1 VSQSSM
7 ENGISALGKSR
18 ILMEA
23 LPYIKRYY
31 GRTVV
36 VKYGGAA
43 MEDAALRAS
52 FANDIVLMRYVG
64 MNPVVVHGGGPQV
77 TAHIER
83 LGGTAR
89 FVEGYRVTTAEDLE
103 VVRMVLAGVIN
114 KDIVALINRHGSL
127 AAGLSG
133 EDGALV
139 RVRKKQGV
147 SDLGFVGEVEQ
158 VNPSIVTDL
167 LRDFIPVIATLGV
180 DEEGQTYNVNADE
193 VAAAVAEALGAEKL
207 VFLTNVEG
215 ILDSAG
221 ALISQVDADGVERLR
236 AEGALSEGMLPKVD
250 AALRAIKGGVPRV
263 TILDGR
269 AEHALLL
276 EIFTDQGVGT
286 MVTPS

>member
-1 VSQSSM
+1 M
-7 ENGISALGKSR
+7 ITALEKSR

-43 MEDAALRAS
+43 MEDAALRES

-64 MNPVVVHGGGPQV
+64 MHPVVVHGGGPQV

-89 FVEGYRVTTAEDLE
+89 FVDGYRVTTADDLE

-114 KDIVALINRHGSL
+114 KDIVSLINRHGSL

-139 RVRKKQGV
+139 RVRKKQGTA
-147 SDLGFVGEVEQ
+147 DLGFVGEVER

-193 VAAAVAEALGAEKL
+193 VAAAVAEALAAEKL

-221 ALISQVDADGVERLR
+221 ALISQVDADGVEKLR
-236 AEGALSEGMLPKVD
+236 AEGALSAGMLPKVD

-286 MVTPS
+286 MVTAS

>member
-1 VSQSSM
+1 VSIGPL
-7 ENGISALGKSR
+7 EKSR

-23 LPYIKRYY
+23 LPYIKRYH
-31 GRTVV
+31 GRTIV

-43 MEDAALRAS
+43 MDDPALRES
-52 FANDIVLMRYVG
+52 FANDVVLMRYVG
-64 MNPVVVHGGGPQV
+64 LNPVVVHGGGPQV

-83 LGGTAR
+83 LGGKAR
-89 FVEGYRVTTAEDLE
+89 FVDGYRVTTAEDLE
-103 VVRMVLAGVIN
+103 VVRMVLAGTIN

-133 EDGALV
+133 EDGGML
-139 RVRKKQGV
+139 RVRKKQASV
-147 SDLGFVGEVEQ
+147 DLGFVGDVDRVDSQ
-158 VNPSIVTDL
+158 IVTDL

-180 DEEGQTYNVNADE
+180 DENGQTYNVNADE
-193 VAAAVAEALGAEKL
+193 VAAAIAEALGAEKL
-207 VFLTNVEG
+207 VFLTNVQG
-215 ILDSAG
+215 ILDAGG
-221 ALISQVDADGVERLR
+221 ALLPQLSADGVERMR
-236 AEGALSEGMLPKVD
+236 ADGTLSAGMLPKVD

-286 MVTPS
+286 MVTA

>member
-1 VSQSSM
+1 V
-7 ENGISALGKSR
+7 ISALEKSR

-43 MEDAALRAS
+43 MDDPALRES

-77 TAHIER
+77 TAHIEK
-83 LGGTAR
+83 LGGKAT
-89 FVEGYRVTTAEDLE
+89 FVDGYRVTTAEDLE

-114 KDIVALINRHGSL
+114 KDIVALINRHGTM

-139 RVRKKQGV
+139 RVRKKIGTT
-147 SDLGFVGEVEQ
+147 DLGFVGEVEQ
-158 VNPSIVTDL
+158 VNPGIVTDL

-180 DEEGQTYNVNADE
+180 DESGQTYNVNADE

-207 VFLTNVEG
+207 VFLTDVNG
-215 ILDSAG
+215 IVGEDGTLLTQLS
-221 ALISQVDADGVERLR
+221 ADGVERLR
-236 AEGALSEGMLPKVD
+236 SEGVLTAGMLPKVD
-250 AALRAIKGGVPRV
+250 AALHAIKGGVPRV

-286 MVTPS
+286 MVTA

>member
-1 VSQSSM
+1 M
-7 ENGISALGKSR
+7 TIDALEKSR

-43 MEDAALRAS
+43 MEDPALAQS

-64 MNPVVVHGGGPQV
+64 MHPVVVHGGGPQV

-83 LGGTAR
+83 LGGKAT

-114 KDIVALINRHGSL
+114 KDIVSLINRHGQL

-133 EDGALV
+133 EDGGLV
-139 RVRKKQGV
+139 RVRKKQASV
-147 SDLGFVGEVEQ
+147 DLGFVGDIDR
-158 VNPSIVTDL
+158 VNPAIVTDL

-180 DEEGQTYNVNADE
+180 DENGQTYNVNADE
-193 VAAAVAEALGAEKL
+193 VASAVAVALAAEKL
-207 VFLTNVEG
+207 VFLTNVNGIVGSDGAVVEQVSAEG
-215 ILDSAG
+215 VGKLR
-221 ALISQVDADGVERLR
+221 ADGVIS
-236 AEGALSEGMLPKVD
+236 AGMLPKVD
-250 AALRAIKGGVPRV
+250 AALEAIGGGVPRV

-286 MVTPS
+286 MVIA

>member
-1 VSQSSM
+1 M
-7 ENGISALGKSR
+7 TIDALEKSR

-43 MEDAALRAS
+43 MEDPALAES
-52 FANDIVLMRYVG
+52 FANDIVLMRFVG

-83 LGGTAR
+83 LGGTAQ
-89 FVEGYRVTTAEDLE
+89 FVDGYRVTTAEDLE

-114 KDIVALINRHGSL
+114 KDIVSLINRHGSL

-133 EDGALV
+133 EDGGLV
-139 RVRKKQGV
+139 RVTKKQGSV
-147 SDLGFVGEVEQ
+147 DLGFVGDIERIEP
-158 VNPSIVTDL
+158 NIVRDL

-180 DEEGQTYNVNADE
+180 DEAGQTYNVNADE
-193 VAAAVAEALGAEKL
+193 VAAAVAVALGAEKL
-207 VFLTNVEG
+207 VFLTNVNG
-215 ILDSAG
+215 IVG
-221 ALISQVDADGVERLR
+221 ADGEVVEQVS
-236 AEGALSEGMLPKVD
+236 AEGVAKLRTDGVLSAGMLPKVD
-250 AALRAIKGGVPRV
+250 AALHAISGGVPRV

-286 MVTPS
+286 MVVA

>member
-1 VSQSSM
+1 M
-7 ENGISALGKSR
+7 TIDALEKSR

-43 MEDAALRAS
+43 MEDPTLAES
-52 FANDIVLMRYVG
+52 FANDIVLMRFVG

-83 LGGTAR
+83 LGGKAT
-89 FVEGYRVTTAEDLE
+89 FVDGYRVTTAEDLE

-114 KDIVALINRHGSL
+114 KDIVSLLNRHGAI
-127 AAGLSG
+127 AAGVSG
-133 EDGALV
+133 EDGGLV
-139 RVRKKQGV
+139 RVTKKQA
-147 SDLGFVGEVEQ
+147 STDLGFVGDIQ
-158 VNPSIVTDL
+158 HINPAIVTDL

-180 DEEGQTYNVNADE
+180 DDGGQTYNVNADE
-193 VAAAVAEALGAEKL
+193 VAAAIAVALGADKL
-207 VFLTNVEG
+207 VFLTNVNGIVGADGEVIEQVSAEG
-215 ILDSAG
+215 VAKLR
-221 ALISQVDADGVERLR
+221 ADGV
-236 AEGALSEGMLPKVD
+236 LSAGMLPKVD
-250 AALRAIKGGVPRV
+250 AAMDAIDGGVPRV

-286 MVTPS
+286 MVTA

>member
-1 VSQSSM
+1 V
-7 ENGISALGKSR
+7 ISALEKSR

-43 MEDAALRAS
+43 MEDPALAES

-83 LGGTAR
+83 LGGKAT
-89 FVEGYRVTTAEDLE
+89 FVDGYRVTTADDLE

-114 KDIVALINRHGSL
+114 KDIVALINRHGTL

-139 RVRKKQGV
+139 RVRKKIG
-147 SDLGFVGEVEQ
+147 STDLGFVGVVEQ
-158 VNPSIVTDL
+158 VNPRIITDL

-180 DEEGQTYNVNADE
+180 DENGQAYNVNADE
-193 VAAAVAEALGAEKL
+193 VAAAIAEALGAEKL
-207 VFLTNVEG
+207 VFLTNVNG
-215 ILDSAG
+215 IMDATGGL
-221 ALISQVDADGVERLR
+221 LTQVSADGVERLR
-236 AEGALSEGMLPKVD
+236 SDGALTAGMLPKVD

-286 MVTPS
+286 MVTA

>member
-1 VSQSSM
+1 M
-7 ENGISALGKSR
+7 TIDALEKSR

-31 GRTVV
+31 GSTVV

-43 MEDAALRAS
+43 MDDPVLAES

-83 LGGTAR
+83 LGGKAT
-89 FVEGYRVTTAEDLE
+89 FVDGYRVTTAEDLQ

-133 EDGALV
+133 EDGGLV
-139 RVRKKQGV
+139 RVVKKHASV
-147 SDLGFVGEVEQ
+147 DLGFVGNVVG

-167 LRDFIPVIATLGV
+167 LRDFIPVIATLGT
-180 DEEGQTYNVNADE
+180 DEAGQTYNVNADE
-193 VAAAVAEALGAEKL
+193 VAAAVACALGASKL
-207 VFLTNVEG
+207 VFLTNVNG
-215 ILDSAG
+215 I
-221 ALISQVDADGVERLR
+221 VDADGEVLEQVSADGVGKLR
-236 AEGALSEGMLPKVD
+236 AEGVLSAGMLPKVD
-250 AALRAIKGGVPRV
+250 AALQAIEGGVPRV

-286 MVTPS
+286 MVTA

>member
-1 VSQSSM
+1 M
-7 ENGISALGKSR
+7 ISALEKSR

-43 MEDAALRAS
+43 MDDPALRES

-77 TAHIER
+77 TAHIEK
-83 LGGTAR
+83 LGGKAT
-89 FVEGYRVTTAEDLE
+89 FVDGYRVTTAEDLE

-114 KDIVALINRHGSL
+114 KDIVALINRHGTM

-139 RVRKKQGV
+139 RVRKKIGTT
-147 SDLGFVGEVEQ
+147 DLGFVGDVEQ
-158 VNPSIVTDL
+158 VNPGIVTDL

-180 DEEGQTYNVNADE
+180 DEGGQTYNVNADE
-193 VAAAVAEALGAEKL
+193 VAAAIAEALGAEKL
-207 VFLTNVEG
+207 VFLTNVNG
-215 ILDSAG
+215 IMDASGSL
-221 ALISQVDADGVERLR
+221 LTQVSADGVERLR
-236 AEGALSEGMLPKVD
+236 SDGALKAGMLPKVD

-286 MVTPS
+286 MVTA

>member
-1 VSQSSM
+1 M
-7 ENGISALGKSR
+7 ISALEKSR

-43 MEDAALRAS
+43 MDDPALRES

-83 LGGTAR
+83 LGGKAT
-89 FVEGYRVTTAEDLE
+89 FVDGYRVTTAEDLE

-114 KDIVALINRHGSL
+114 KDIVALINRHGTM

-139 RVRKKQGV
+139 RVRKKMG
-147 SDLGFVGEVEQ
+147 STDLGFVGEVEQ
-158 VNPSIVTDL
+158 VNPGIVTDL

-180 DEEGQTYNVNADE
+180 DESGQTYNVNADE

-207 VFLTNVEG
+207 VFLTNVNG
-215 ILDSAG
+215 IVGEDGTLLTQLS
-221 ALISQVDADGVERLR
+221 ADGVERLR
-236 AEGALSEGMLPKVD
+236 SEGVLTAGMLPKVD
-250 AALRAIKGGVPRV
+250 AALHAIKGGVPRV

-286 MVTPS
+286 MVTA